1 MKANRLIIADG
12 QKLSKESLKKTLMEK
27 GLEIVGEASSGK
39 EVIELNLDLKP
50 DLIFMDIDM
59 HDLNGNDTARE
70 ISLTNPTPIILSTAK
85 SSTGVMES
93 AKIEGIMLC
102 LVKPLNEKELVPN
115 IEIAITR
122 FNEHKVALKDNADL
136 KAQLQARK
144 LIEKAKG
151 IIMEK
156 YNISEPDAFRKIQKA
171 SMDRHRSMQEISESI
186 ILTFEL

>member
-1 MKANRLIIADG
+1 MKAKRLIIADG

-27 GLEIVGEASSGK
+27 GLDIVGEASTGK

-50 DLIFMDIDM
+50 DLIFMDINM
-59 HDLNGNDTARE
+59 QDLNGNDTARE
-70 ISLTNPTPIILSTAK
+70 ISLTNPTPIILSTEEND
-85 SSTGVMES
+85 TGVMES
-93 AKIEGIMLC
+93 AKIKGIMLC
-102 LVKPLNEKELVPN
+102 LVKPPNEKELVPN

-122 FNEHKVALKDNADL
+122 FDEHKEALKDNADL

-144 LIEKAKG
+144 HIEKAKG
-151 IIMEK
+151 ILMEK

-171 SMDRHRSMQEISESI
+171 SMDRHRSMLEISESI

>member
-50 DLIFMDIDM
+50 DLIFMDINM
-59 HDLNGNDTARE
+59 QDLNGNNTARE
-70 ISLTNPTPIILSTAK
+70 INLTNPTPIILSTAEND
-85 SSTGVMES
+85 TGVMES